1 MKILFVGVLDL
12 HWSTNVEMKKAL
24 EELGHEVEAFN
35 YRTIADQNNSGYS
48 RTRLF
53 KMLID
58 KPASFLRRFNCLP
71 ILNGLYFKICGRA
84 QMNKLLIQK
93 VAQEKYDLIL
103 LAKADSVNYRFLPV
117 LNMHSR
123 TCYFFMDAMDQVRRV
138 NASAYAQRATWASST
153 FSDVADHFQQVNE
166 QSYWIMQGIDP
177 ERFTVRPQHR
187 PYKYDVV
194 FVGTYNTERARI
206 IGLLKDHEINLVC
219 FGTGWKN
226 DPVFAD
232 KLVSIYQESKIVL
245 NLTRIGDGFSV
256 RVFQAM
262 ATGAF
267 MLSEYCVDL
276 EKVFKRE
283 THLDWFRDETEL
295 VEKIK
300 MYLNESEKRRS
311 IAEQGA
317 ERVHKNHTW
326 KHVMQDIVDISQN
339 TGNLKC

>member
-1 MKILFVGVLDL
+1 
-12 HWSTNVEMKKAL
+12 
-24 EELGHEVEAFN
+24 
-35 YRTIADQNNSGYS
+35 
-48 RTRLF
+48 
-53 KMLID
+53 
-58 KPASFLRRFNCLP
+58 
-71 ILNGLYFKICGRA
+71 
-84 QMNKLLIQK
+84 
-93 VAQEKYDLIL
+93 
-103 LAKADSVNYRFLPV
+103 
-117 LNMHSR
+117 
-123 TCYFFMDAMDQVRRV
+123 
-138 NASAYAQRATWASST
+138 
-153 FSDVADHFQQVNE
+153 
-166 QSYWIMQGIDP
+166 
-177 ERFTVRPQHR
+177 
-187 PYKYDVV
+187 
-194 FVGTYNTERARI
+194 
-206 IGLLKDHEINLVC
+206 
-219 FGTGWKN
+219 
-226 DPVFAD
+226 
-232 KLVSIYQESKIVL
+232 
-245 NLTRIGDGFSV
+245 V